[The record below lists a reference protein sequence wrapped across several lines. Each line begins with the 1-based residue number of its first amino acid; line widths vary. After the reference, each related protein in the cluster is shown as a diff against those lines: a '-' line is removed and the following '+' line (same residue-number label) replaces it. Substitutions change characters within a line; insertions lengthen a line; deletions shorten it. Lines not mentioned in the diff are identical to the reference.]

1 MPAPLDLA
9 SRRFGRLQVLERA
22 EAGAR
27 PAWRCRCDCGGIEVL
42 RQYQLTERGV
52 DACKAC
58 RQPDCAVCGTR
69 VPLAR
74 GAKNTCSPGC
84 EKAKIAANSAKH
96 NARARAADPDHYRRK
111 HAARRADPQQ
121 HARSQQR
128 ERERSVRRW
137 DALKADPEAREAQLM
152 RETLTPCPPSRL

>member
-96 NARARAADPDHYRRK
+96 NARAQAPHPCGPQQAGRAWFGCLLDTLRAIGANRSYRR
-111 HAARRADPQQ
+111 
-121 HARSQQR
+121 RS
-128 ERERSVRRW
+128 ESV
-137 DALKADPEAREAQLM
+137 L
-152 RETLTPCPPSRL
+152 